1 MRAPLLAS
9 LLLAACASR
18 SPATPPTP
26 TATAPQLDASAAWA
40 ELARTLPGTWTLV
53 SDTGDTLEIAYRV
66 VSHGSALLETYGADP
81 AAQTL
86 SVYHPDGRSLMLT
99 HYCAQGNQ
107 VRLRVS
113 AVAPGRVTFSYI
125 DASNVDPRQSVMH
138 ELVFVLGADTLERT
152 EVYVSDDGTRH
163 TGVTRFVRKPA

>member
-1 MRAPLLAS
+1 MRVHLLAS
-9 LLLAACASR
+9 LLLSACASR

-26 TATAPQLDASAAWA
+26 TATTQLDAAAAWA
-40 ELARTLPGTWTLV
+40 ELTRTLPGTWTLV
-53 SDTGDTLEIAYRV
+53 SDSGDTLEVGYRV

-113 AVAPGRVTFSYI
+113 AVAPGRVAFSHV
-125 DASNVDPRQSVMH
+125 DATNVDPRQSVMH

-152 EVYVSDDGTRH
+152 EVYVSDDGARH
-163 TGVTRFVRKPA
+163 TGVQRFVRKPA